1 MAITLTAPA
10 TAFRQTLEA
19 EAATIQQFVDL
30 LQLEQVAL
38 STGKIEDLPAFVDK
52 KAELVARL
60 NALAT
65 QRNQSLAEQGFAA
78 DRAGVES
85 WCAKY
90 PQEKGVVKAWR
101 RILSLANEARELNRL
116 NGELIQIRMQ
126 YNAKALE
133 ALQGG
138 KNSFDLYG
146 PDGQSTAPIKRRISD
161 SV

>member
-1 MAITLTAPA
+1 LAITLTAA
-10 TAFRQTLEA
+10 TTAFQQTLDA
-19 EAATIQQFVDL
+19 EGKAIQQFVGL

-38 STGKIEDLPAFVDK
+38 STGKIEDLPAFIDK
-52 KAELVARL
+52 KAELAARL

-65 QRNQSLAEQGFAA
+65 QRNHSLAEQGFAA

-85 WCAKY
+85 WCAKN
-90 PQEKGVVKAWR
+90 PQERSVDNAWQ

-161 SV
+161 AV